1 MKSQRK
7 AKPAAP
13 RKGADN
19 AIHGR
24 PKPAGESR
32 QTRRDQDSDAGAVTG
47 RNSRGRRADP
57 AGVVSGRSPESA
69 LHGRVPRAVTQA
81 ADGRRLR
88 HADQLLA
95 DISAAAG
102 VLRGLV
108 EFSSDCGDR
117 PAILSAIVHS
127 VDEQVA
133 IMLAVREEI
142 AARLGIDKHECQAT
156 ICSSRWRSRQ
166 EAAGTDAG
174 GTERQRS
181 RKK

>member
-1 MKSQRK
+1 MKSRCK
-7 AKPAAP
+7 AKVAAP

-24 PKPAGESR
+24 PKPDGKSR
-32 QTRRDQDSDAGAVTG
+32 QTRRGQGSDAGAVTG
-47 RNSRGRRADP
+47 RNSRSNRADT
-57 AGVVSGRSPESA
+57 AGVVAGKSPESA

-81 ADGRRLR
+81 ADGRQV
-88 HADQLLA
+88 DQLLA

-102 VLRGLV
+102 ALRGLV
-108 EFSSDCGDR
+108 EFSAECGDR

-127 VDEQVA
+127 VDDQVA
-133 IMLAVREEI
+133 IMLAARDEI
-142 AARLGIDKHECQAT
+142 ADRIGVEKHQCQAT

-181 RKK
+181 RRK